1 MQEVR
6 NKLVDIETGDEFY
19 YSDCLEDVKNGK
31 KVKWKEYKLQTQK
44 LADVFLR
51 ISDLQENEQDD
62 IYYKRRYLRC
72 LDCANILVF
81 RHYLKTKEL
90 KLERAYFCKLRLC
103 PMCSFRRSLKV
114 FGQVSKVMDY
124 MIKNT
129 DYEYIFLTLTAK
141 NVYGNELESE
151 LDKYF
156 NGFNLLTKRKE
167 FKAISKG
174 FFRALEITRNWEMN
188 EYHPHFHVIIAVD
201 KSYFTNTG
209 YYISQKRWREL
220 WQSCMGLSYD
230 PYIDIRKIKPNI
242 NIKTDGE
249 VFINYSKAIAEVA
262 KYTVK
267 SSDVIFELSGKTKRQ
282 IGKKAVEQIQKAYEP
297 LTDETV
303 VTLDKALH
311 HRRLVAFAGEL
322 KIAHKLLNLDDTID
336 GDLVN
341 TDNEEKTDD
350 KAEYFIAY
358 YFWSFML
365 GNYFKIGHQD

>member
-1 MQEVR
+1 MQYEFR
-6 NKLVDIETGDEFY
+6 YKLVDIETGEEFY
-19 YSDCLEDVKNGK
+19 YSDCLVDIKNGK

-51 ISDLQENEQDD
+51 ISDLQENEQDG

-72 LDCANILVF
+72 SDCANILVF

-124 MIKNT
+124 MTKNT

-156 NGFNLLTKRKE
+156 KGFKKLFERKE

-188 EYHPHFHVIIAVD
+188 EYHPHFHAIIAVD
-201 KSYFTNTG
+201 KSYFDNARL
-209 YYISQKRWREL
+209 YITQKCWREL
-220 WQSCMGLSYD
+220 WQSCMGLNYD
-230 PYIDIRKIKPNI
+230 PYVDIRKIKPNI

-282 IGKKAVEQIQKAYEP
+282 IGKKVTEQIQKAYEP

-303 VTLDKALH
+303 IILDKALH
-311 HRRLVAFAGEL
+311 RRRLVAFGGEL
-322 KIAHKLLNLDDTID
+322 KTAHKLLNLDYVID

-341 TDNEEKTDD
+341 TDNEERIDD
-350 KAEYFIAY
+350 KAEYFITY
-358 YFWSFML
+358 YVWSFML
-365 GNYFKIGHQD
+365 GNYFKI